1 MDSAIPKSI
10 SDLLVELS
18 KMSTWHADRARR
30 LLDAGCPKETM
41 REICA
46 KENYFAREE
55 MLDEQEKKNQLFP
68 MVASGLFNPPAVR
81 QEQHDLMMKDYKA
94 MEYEVAHQARVIARM
109 KEREEWF
116 QSRIEQLESFGT
128 TVASALAEM
137 KKKHPEPLPVEEES
151 GLTPLKLSLGD
162 TSLPDHERVAS
173 NIRQAVLDE
182 HDMVGGM
189 TPTVPLLPIPTH
201 SLKKQVSWHN
211 ISEKEALCDICA
223 PETNCNGNHNNPSDQ
238 LEPDCLVC
246 HPDFGCDGDHSAEMR
261 DGMFIRKGYSFV
273 GGSAAMTHRPSK

>member
-30 LLDAGCPKETM
+30 LLDAGCPKEKM

-137 KKKHPEPLPVEEES
+137 KKKHPEPLPVQEES

-201 SLKKQVSWHN
+201 SLKKQVSWHAIN
-211 ISEKEALCDICA
+211 ESIEKGQEQAQQG
-223 PETNCNGNHNNPSDQ
+223 EQQGEQ
-238 LEPDCLVC
+238 QKGPDCLVC
-246 HPDFGCDGDHSAEMR
+246 HPDYKCDGDHSAELK
-261 DGMFIRKGYSFV
+261 DGMFIRKGYSFL

>member
-137 KKKHPEPLPVEEES
+137 KKKHPEPLPVQEDS
-151 GLTPLKLSLGD
+151 GLMPLKLSLGD

-201 SLKKQVSWHN
+201 SLKKQVSWHA
-211 ISEKEALCDICA
+211 ISESIEKEQEQAQQG
-223 PETNCNGNHNNPSDQ
+223 EQQGEQQKES
-238 LEPDCLVC
+238 ECLVC
-246 HPDFGCDGDHSAEMR
+246 HPDYKCDGDHSAELK
-261 DGMFIRKGYSFV
+261 DGMFIRKGYSFL

>member
-137 KKKHPEPLPVEEES
+137 KKKHPEPLPVQEES
-151 GLTPLKLSLGD
+151 GLMPLKLSLGD

-201 SLKKQVSWHN
+201 SLKKQVSWHAIN
-211 ISEKEALCDICA
+211 ESIEKGQEQAQQG
-223 PETNCNGNHNNPSDQ
+223 EQQGEQ
-238 LEPDCLVC
+238 QKGPDCLVC
-246 HPDFGCDGDHSAEMR
+246 HPDYKCDGDHSAELK
-261 DGMFIRKGYSFV
+261 DGMFIRKGYSFL

>member
-211 ISEKEALCDICA
+211 ISEKEQ
-223 PETNCNGNHNNPSDQ
+223 EQQGEQ
-238 LEPDCLVC
+238 QGEQQKGPDCLVC
-246 HPDFGCDGDHSAEMR
+246 HPDYKCDGDHSAELK
-261 DGMFIRKGYSFV
+261 DGMFIRKGYSFL